1 MANGTILKYAD
12 GTDTGWVTPSKTSGA
27 VYSSGSVQYRR
38 IGNTVTVIGTD
49 LILPENGGL
58 IIAMDAGY
66 WPAVNTTCPVALE
79 YPNYKP
85 VAIARIYSSTGL
97 LSIPKFTNSS
107 GTVTDPLDTT
117 HKHSFTMIY
126 FL

>member
-1 MANGTILKYAD
+1 MASGTINKYMD
-12 GTDTGWVTPSKTSGA
+12 GTDTGWVTPIKTSGA
-27 VYSSGSVQYRR
+27 VYTSGTVKYRR
-38 IGNTVTVIGTD
+38 IGNIVTVIGTD
-49 LILPENGGL
+49 LILPAGGGL
-58 IIAMDAGY
+58 IITMDAGY

-85 VAIARIYSSTGL
+85 VATARIYSSTGQ
-97 LSIPKFTNSS
+97 LSIPKYTNGS